1 MAQNKTNA
9 QRILE
14 KANIPFQSHE
24 YPHGKD
30 AVDGLHVAQLLNQ
43 DPARVFKTLVT
54 KGAKGQ
60 VYVFVIPVTG
70 ELDLKKAAKAAGEK
84 SIAMAPTSELL
95 SLTGYIR
102 GGCSPVGMK
111 KNYPTFLDQSA
122 EQHDAIMVSAG
133 RIGTQVEVSP
143 VKLMQLIHGRLADL
157 LVESSQ

>member
-1 MAQNKTNA
+1 MAQGKTNA

-24 YPHGKD
+24 YPHGKE
-30 AVDGLHVAQLLNQ
+30 AVDGLHVARLLNQ

-60 VYVFVIPVTG
+60 IYVFVIPVTG
-70 ELDLKKAAKAAGEK
+70 ELDLKKAAKASGEK

-111 KNYPTFLDQSA
+111 KSYPTFLDQSA
-122 EQHDAIMVSAG
+122 QRHDSIMVSAG
-133 RIGTQVEVSP
+133 RIGAQVEIAP
-143 VKLMQLIHGRLADL
+143 MELLQLIGGKLADL
-157 LVESSQ
+157 LAEASY